1 MQNTTQSKI
10 LRAAKTVFCKILMN
24 NYDEYGAAPYIG
36 GWSWTNYGAAEAAPA
51 V

>member
-1 MQNTTQSKI
+1 MHNTAIRII
-10 LRAAKTVFCKILMN
+10 LF
-24 NYDEYGAAPYIG
+24 YSDEYDDEYGAAPYIG